1 MLQVWITLLSAT
13 SSVHSDVSL
22 PLFLWSLRSSSC
34 SLHCSLSVSFRNG
47 PLLCSGLAPM
57 ASHFLVASLCP
68 KKNLKD
74 FILPTNLL
82 DSLEVESS
90 PRLEVIFSRGFEG
103 VLILPRVCKCFR
115 GMEVHTLSAYGCSAG
130 SVFLFSFTG
139 SLRTVPPSLVVW
151 SSMMVYP
158 GVGLSSSAV
167 LDPQWIHLFWKFVSC
182 NPGTFSSVISVIFL
196 PVFSFPL
203 ILFYIVRS
211 CRMDAVAPNMEEEM
225 ATDSGVLA
233 RRIPGTGRWWAAVC
247 GVTQSRTRLK
257 RLSSSSSNE
266 GPS

>member
-1 MLQVWITLLSAT
+1 M
-13 SSVHSDVSL
+13 SL

-167 LDPQWIHLFWKFVSC
+167 LDPQWIHLF
-182 NPGTFSSVISVIFL
+182 
-196 PVFSFPL
+196 
-203 ILFYIVRS
+203 
-211 CRMDAVAPNMEEEM
+211 
-225 ATDSGVLA
+225 
-233 RRIPGTGRWWAAVC
+233 
-247 GVTQSRTRLK
+247 
-257 RLSSSSSNE
+257 
-266 GPS
+266 